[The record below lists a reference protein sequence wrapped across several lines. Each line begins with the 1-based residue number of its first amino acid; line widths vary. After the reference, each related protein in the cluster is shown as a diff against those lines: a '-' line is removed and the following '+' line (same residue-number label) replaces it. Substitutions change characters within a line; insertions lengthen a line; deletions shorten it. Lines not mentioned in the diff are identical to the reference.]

1 MAMSVGSGGSGRGR
15 GRRGRGGR
23 AAMSEIN
30 VTPFVDVMLV
40 LLIIFMVTA
49 PMMTTASI
57 DVPSVGKAAQA
68 PAEALQV
75 NIRADQSLS
84 LTLPGKSERSMTR
97 SELSYA
103 ILDAQRRNP
112 EQPVLIVGDKNVR
125 YEAVLSVM
133 DELQRQQ
140 VKRIGLLVQPTSK

>member
-1 MAMSVGSGGSGRGR
+1 MRQ
-15 GRRGRGGR
+15 RR
-23 AAMSEIN
+23 MKNEIN
-30 VTPFVDVMLV
+30 VVPYIDVMLV
-40 LLIIFMVTA
+40 LLVIFMVTA

-57 DVPSVGKAAQA
+57 DVPSVGKASQV

-84 LTLPGKSERSMTR
+84 LTAPGKAERSLNK
-97 SELSYA
+97 SELSQA
-103 ILDAQRRNP
+103 IVEAQSKNP
-112 EQPVLIVGDKNVR
+112 EQPVLIVGDKSVK

-140 VKRIGLLVQPTSK
+140 VKRVGLLVQPTGK

>member
-1 MAMSVGSGGSGRGR
+1 MRQ
-15 GRRGRGGR
+15 RRLKN
-23 AAMSEIN
+23 EIN
-30 VTPFVDVMLV
+30 VVPYIDVMLV
-40 LLIIFMVTA
+40 LLVIFMVTA

-84 LTLPGKSERSMTR
+84 QTLPGKSERSMTR